1 MTDQEMWERAVA
13 IARVEYEHFSGPLKN
28 QILVIGESIRQVKL
42 EIYALAGGAAI
53 VETCVACGGL
63 CCEKGKY
70 HFSVIDLLMYLSTGK
85 ELFIPSF
92 RETPCPFLGEMGCL
106 MDPAYRPFTCITFHC
121 DRLEDLLSPSDLERI
136 RHLEHGLRA
145 LCQKLETLFGG
156 RLMQGLLLSCARYLH
171 GESAAIF
178 GSAGQK

>member
-1 MTDQEMWERAVA
+1 MWERAVA
-13 IARVEYEHFSGPLKN
+13 IARDEYEHLSGPLKN
-28 QILVIGESIRQVKL
+28 QLLAIGESIRQVKL

-53 VETCVACGGL
+53 VDTCIACGGR

-92 RETPCPFLGEMGCL
+92 RESPCPFLGEAGCL

-121 DRLEDLLSPSDLERI
+121 ERLEVLLPSAALERI
-136 RHLEHGLRA
+136 EHLERGLRE

-156 RLMQGLLLSCARYLH
+156 RMMQGLLLSCARYLH

-178 GSAGQK
+178 GPGSQK

>member
-13 IARVEYEHFSGPLKN
+13 VAGGEYEHLSDPLKK
-28 QILVIGESIRQVKL
+28 QVLVIGESIRQVKR

-53 VETCVACGGL
+53 IKTCVACGGL

-70 HFSVIDLLMYLSTGK
+70 HFSVIDLLMYLSSGK

-92 RETPCPFLGEMGCL
+92 RETPCPFLGEEGCL

-121 DRLEDLLSPSDLERI
+121 ERLEDLLSPADLERI
-136 RHLEHGLRA
+136 HHLERSLRK

-171 GESAAIF
+171 GESVAIF